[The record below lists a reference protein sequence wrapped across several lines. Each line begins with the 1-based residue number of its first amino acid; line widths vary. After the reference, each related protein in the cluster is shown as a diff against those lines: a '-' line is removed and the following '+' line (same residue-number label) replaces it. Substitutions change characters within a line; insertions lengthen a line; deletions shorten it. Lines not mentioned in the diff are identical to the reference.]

1 MFLAVGGSIFGALP
15 SGNTTTS
22 STTSNSSQTQTQ
34 ANRSAGNRNSGSYP
48 NAGWTNIRPILRPL
62 RQGMHRQNA
71 DRPRGIVVTQVPPL
85 SQNQRHQTRMRV
97 RRRSR
102 PRSLSPALEA
112 PVGRENARPSVGG
125 GAIRRVTQRL
135 PLRRMANNS
144 SIAWSQMPIDVPIP
158 LFKLIKNLNNILR
171 PQMQFLSDLDRPATC
186 QCLPLIH
193 F

>member
-1 MFLAVGGSIFGALP
+1 
-15 SGNTTTS
+15 
-22 STTSNSSQTQTQ
+22 
-34 ANRSAGNRNSGSYP
+34 
-48 NAGWTNIRPILRPL
+48 
-62 RQGMHRQNA
+62 
-71 DRPRGIVVTQVPPL
+71 
-85 SQNQRHQTRMRV
+85 MRV

-171 PQMQFLSDLDRPATC
+171 PQMQFLLDPDRPATC